1 MSYALTPAEV
11 AFREAGPIYH
21 LYTKPLEAD
30 TLYQSEQERVTAMN
44 LLSISIVESP
54 CKLLAYS
61 LMSNHFHFIIE
72 GTTDQVLA
80 FFASFMKRLKTYYRY
95 HGREIDLSGM
105 EPGLTFIETVR
116 HFQTE
121 LAYVIRNAFV
131 VQPNVNVFADRWSSG
146 YLYFNLWLAKEGV
159 PGNKL
164 KVREIRAFSRSRT
177 ASTVPDSIY
186 VKDGMAQPWSFVN
199 YTRAMSFY
207 DNARQFV
214 YSVLKNV
221 EAQVQTSL
229 RYGEIPQLPDEELI
243 PIIYKFCKE
252 SMNLRPSELDLKGR
266 QKLAMMLK
274 NEYYASNGQIARL
287 AKMPLAQVNE
297 LFPMVAK
304 AQIK

>member
-1 MSYALTPAEV
+1 MIYSQTPAEI
-11 AFREAGPIYH
+11 AFKEAGPIYH

-30 TLYQSEQERVTAMN
+30 TLYQNEQERIAALN

-61 LMSNHFHFIIE
+61 LMSNHFHFII
-72 GTTDQVLA
+72 GGSTDQVLA
-80 FFASFMKRLKTYYRY
+80 FFSAFKKRLKTFYRY
-95 HGREIDLSGM
+95 HGRSIDLSGM
-105 EPGLTFIETVR
+105 EPGLTFIEDIR
-116 HFQTE
+116 HFRSE

-131 VQPNVNVFADRWSSG
+131 VRPDINVFADPWSSG
-146 YLYFNLWLAKEGV
+146 FLYFNPWLVKEGV
-159 PGNKL
+159 PGDKL
-164 KVREIRAFSRSRT
+164 NVMETRAFARSRSATFVDPR
-177 ASTVPDSIY
+177 IH
-186 VKDGMAQPWSFVN
+186 VKNGMAQPWSFVD

-243 PIIYKFCKE
+243 PIIYKYCKE
-252 SMNLRPSELDLKGR
+252 SLGQQPSELNLKGK
-266 QKLAMMLK
+266 QQLAIMLK

-287 AKMPLAQVNE
+287 ARMPLSDVND
-297 LFPMVAK
+297 LFPLVAK